1 MFIIANPGVPY
12 GARVRPI
19 LSFQNF
25 AYLFSYI
32 KPLNSFMEAARAPYG
47 TFNFDDKNI
56 LYLPFQYII
65 LILVKN

>member
-32 KPLNSFMEAARAPYG
+32 KPLNSFMEAAGRQMAHLILMIG
-47 TFNFDDKNI
+47 TFCICRFNI
-56 LYLPFQYII
+56 LF
-65 LILVKN
+65 